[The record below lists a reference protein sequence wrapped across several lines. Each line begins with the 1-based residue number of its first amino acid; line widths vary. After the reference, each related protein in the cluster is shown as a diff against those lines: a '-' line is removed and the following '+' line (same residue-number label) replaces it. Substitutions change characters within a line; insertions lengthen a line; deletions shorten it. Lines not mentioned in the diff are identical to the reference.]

1 MKKIFLLCAIL
12 ILCTSCSEFALLMSG
27 ASVAASQNAYAKA
40 YSGVDMLTIMQT
52 EKSIKK
58 HAYDKMKETMNDRS
72 K

>member
-1 MKKIFLLCAIL
+1 
-12 ILCTSCSEFALLMSG
+12 MSG
-27 ASVAASQNAYAKA
+27 ASIAATQNAYAKA

-58 HAYDKMKETMNDRS
+58 HAYDKTKELIDDRR